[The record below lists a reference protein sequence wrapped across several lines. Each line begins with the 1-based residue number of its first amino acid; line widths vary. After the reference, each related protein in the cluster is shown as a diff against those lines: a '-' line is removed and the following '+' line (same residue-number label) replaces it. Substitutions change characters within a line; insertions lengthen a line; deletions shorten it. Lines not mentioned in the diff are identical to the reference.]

1 MLNTQTIKSLT
12 DLRSNPLLVS
22 QLARDEGPVYILN
35 RNKPISVIIDIQEFE
50 SLIDHL
56 EDAWDALYMR
66 TYEKRLKNK
75 KSWLTLEEVAKK
87 YDLKI

>member
-12 DLRSNPLLVS
+12 DLRLNPMAIS

-50 SLIDHL
+50 SLIDRL

-66 TYEKRLKNK
+66 TYEKNLKNK
-75 KSWLTLEEVAKK
+75 KSWLTLEDVAKK